1 MKILSSVQ
9 VRAIDAYTIE
19 SEPISSLNLM
29 ERASMRFVEW
39 YVLHFEAHSTI
50 KIFCG
55 MGNNGGDGLAIAR
68 LLHQK
73 GYDIEAFVIRHAE
86 KSTDDFYE
94 NEKRLKSIQP
104 IYEIRTEKEIPT
116 VLEKDIVIDAIFGIG
131 LTRTIRGISAQ
142 VIDYLNECSCFAKI
156 SVDIASGL
164 MADVHSEEGHYSIFK
179 PDITLTFQ
187 TPKLA
192 FLLPQNEAY
201 VGKWEI
207 LPIGLSEKKMEEEPT
222 SYFYTSETFIKKIIK
237 KRKKF
242 SHKGSF
248 GHILLMGGSYGK
260 MGAVVLATKAAL
272 RTGVGLATAYVPR
285 CGYTIIQSTVP
296 EAMCLTD
303 SYENHISEAPDIER
317 FDAVAVGIGMDILS
331 KPWHALS
338 ELLQISH
345 RPLVIDADALN
356 LMSIHPE
363 LIEKL
368 PENSILTP
376 HPKEFERLVGASAN
390 HFERLKQLK
399 AFSTKYKVIVV
410 LKGAHSAVALPTGNV
425 HFNSTGNPGMATA
438 GSGDVL
444 TGMIVALLGQG
455 YMPSEAA
462 ILGVY
467 LHGLAGD
474 IAAKQYS
481 QPSMLASDITDAI
494 GKAYIQL
501 FSQV

>member
-1 MKILSSVQ
+1 MKILSSAQIKAV
-9 VRAIDAYTIE
+9 DAYTIE
-19 SEPISSLNLM
+19 NEPISSINLM
-29 ERASMRFVEW
+29 ERASMRFVDW
-39 YVLHFEAHSTI
+39 YITRFNVDLPV

-73 GYDIEAFVIRHAE
+73 GYNVEVFVIRHAE
-86 KSTDDFYE
+86 KSTDDFHE
-94 NEKRLKSIQP
+94 NEKRFLSIKP
-104 IYEIRTEKEIPT
+104 IHDIRTEKDIPQ
-116 VLEKDIVIDAIFGIG
+116 VFEKDVVIDAIFGIG
-131 LTRTIRGISAQ
+131 LTRTVRGISAQ
-142 VIDYLNECSCFAKI
+142 VIDYLNECFCFAKI

-179 PDITLTFQ
+179 PDFTVTFQ

-192 FLLPQNEAY
+192 FMLPQNEMY
-201 VGKWEI
+201 VGEWEL

-222 SYFYTSETFIKKIIK
+222 SYFYTTENTIKKIIK

-248 GHILLMGGSYGK
+248 GHVLLMGGSYGK
-260 MGAVVLATKAAL
+260 MGAIVLATKAAL
-272 RTGVGLATAYVPR
+272 RAGVGLATAYVPR
-285 CGYTIIQSTVP
+285 CGYNILQSTVP

-303 SYENHISEAPDIER
+303 SYENHISETPDVER

-345 RPLVIDADALN
+345 RPLVIDADAIN

-363 LIEKL
+363 LIDKL

-376 HPKEFERLVGASAN
+376 HPKEFERLIGATAN
-390 HFERLKQLK
+390 HFERLKLLK
-399 AFSTKYKVIVV
+399 TFSMTHKVIVV
-410 LKGAHSAVALPTGNV
+410 LKGAHSAIALPNGNI

-444 TGMIVALLGQG
+444 TGIIVALLGQG
-455 YMPSEAA
+455 YSPSEAA

-474 IAAKQYS
+474 IAAKQHS
-481 QPSMLASDITDAI
+481 QPSMLATDITDAI
-494 GKAYIQL
+494 GKAYL
-501 FSQV
+501 ELLKE